1 MHHIL
6 NHCNEQLIGL
16 NVKYLVC
23 LNSGGGGPLTLPSGL
38 LRTKDTMMTLLSRPW
53 YLSTV
58 LTSRA
63 LKSSLCS
70 RLEMTFSCCRYGAMT
85 PISDALH
92 PAYNTFKIK
101 YYRGK
106 KNILHVS
113 QQIVCSD
120 LEQQSDKGLYQYG
133 FRVVADTTFLHRL
146 RGGNLKKGT
155 VHNDKMYKKQI

>member
-1 MHHIL
+1 MLCIQPTTHL
-6 NHCNEQLIGL
+6 
-16 NVKYLVC
+16 K
-23 LNSGGGGPLTLPSGL
+23 
-38 LRTKDTMMTLLSRPW
+38 
-53 YLSTV
+53 LST
-58 LTSRA
+58 TG
-63 LKSSLCS
+63 
-70 RLEMTFSCCRYGAMT
+70 E
-85 PISDALH
+85 
-92 PAYNTFKIK
+92 
-101 YYRGK
+101 K